1 MQPKVLGIIP
11 ARYASTRLPG
21 KPLQMIQGKPM
32 IQWVYEK
39 AKAAL
44 TEVIIATDDAR
55 IEAAALAFGAQV
67 VMTSLHHSNGTSRC
81 KEVVEKLRGDYTHVI
96 NIQGDEPL
104 LNPEDLKTLVDTLLN
119 KKAALATLVYP
130 IDNEEDLL
138 RENQVYVVLDQNQR
152 ALYFSR
158 AVIPVIRDL
167 PKNQWFGKHTFY
179 KHLGLYGY
187 TVDALNTFAELPA
200 SALEITESLEQNRWL
215 EAGKFIYCG
224 FAKEDSTPV
233 DTALDLEKV
242 RKIISSKA

>member
-104 LNPEDLKTLVDTLLN
+104 LNPEDLKTLVNTLIHKN
-119 KKAALATLVYP
+119 AELATLVYP
-130 IDNEEDLL
+130 IDKEEDLL

>member
-1 MQPKVLGIIP
+1 
-11 ARYASTRLPG
+11 
-21 KPLQMIQGKPM
+21 MIQGKPM